1 MEKEL
6 PYKGEII
13 LGRRRTLYTRL
24 FVSFTLISVCCIL
37 VLATVIFYLYRN
49 ISIANVNKANQ
60 NVLLNTETVF
70 TNYKEIVQNY
80 TMDFYANPN
89 INSLM
94 MSGDTE
100 WSDQLYNA
108 LSQVRGALVV
118 NQYLENAYIF
128 GVDKPVA
135 MFENMP
141 LSAESKQELFE
152 LVKGSQLVDSP
163 FLWKA
168 VLNDGTPM
176 TLMIVFYND
185 MAFAHSEYYGGVA
198 LTVNLGKLQKN
209 LFSQKT
215 EESTRYAVLDEQGD
229 VLMHS
234 TLSSTPL
241 NAEML
246 NRVVASPSER
256 GSFVYKGTEE
266 PQLITFIYSPR
277 DKLWFLSETSY
288 KDSVRDISRLRNILV
303 LLCLFLIAAVSVSAN
318 LVSRRIYQPIR
329 RLFGNIFHISGN
341 QEALRFG
348 NDLDAADLEL
358 EMIGAKLKQLKKES
372 DDSALMRWLLSPHSD
387 ANHAETPMMNICASG
402 GAYCVCVLAAAQPNP
417 DESPAATVEE
427 IIAGIETAFSG
438 RGSIQ
443 SFRPHQGGAVIILS
457 EATAGSLGDYALYRE
472 KWEKIAAWLSEAGAS
487 HALGISGLTS
497 DVGLLRPKYSEAAD
511 CLQYIK
517 FHQQQNII
525 FGDDII
531 HLNSSPMPDNTL
543 EPVLQAVRHPD
554 QTDRIPQAVERLLA
568 VACSYRAESATTALS
583 RLAFEL
589 SRTAVAGV
597 DAWHAEFWDYYRQ
610 VWQIQSYDKL
620 KSWLEECCFAA
631 LERLANITAVRTRS
645 LAAEAVHYIR
655 EQYYDPGISL
665 NVLADKLSI
674 SPAYLSKLIAEEVGS
689 SFPDFINQLRLEQ
702 AKLLLVTNLEL
713 DIREIAARVGY
724 GSSTYFTTQFKK
736 RYGVTPSKWR
746 MNHIL
751 QSK

>member
-1 MEKEL
+1 MRK
-6 PYKGEII
+6 KG
-13 LGRRRTLYTRL
+13 TLYTRL

-37 VLATVIFYLYRN
+37 VLATVIFYLYRD
-49 ISIANVNKANQ
+49 ISITNVNKANQ

-70 TNYKEIVQNY
+70 MNYKEIVQNY
-80 TMDFYANPN
+80 TMDFYGNPN

-94 MSGDTE
+94 MTGDTE

-141 LSAESKQELFE
+141 LDAESKRELFE
-152 LVKGSQLVDSP
+152 LVRDSQLVDSP
-163 FLWKA
+163 FLWSA
-168 VLNDGTPM
+168 VLNDGTPI

-185 MAFAHSEYYGGVA
+185 VAFAHSEYYGGVA
-198 LTVNLGKLQKN
+198 LAVNLSKLQNN
-209 LFSQKT
+209 LFSQKS
-215 EESTRYAVLDEQGD
+215 EESTTYAVLDEHGN

-234 TLSSTPL
+234 AHSSTAL
-241 NAEML
+241 DTQML
-246 NRVVASPSER
+246 SRVTAASSDR

-303 LLCLFLIAAVSVSAN
+303 LLCLFLIVAVSVSSN
-318 LVSRRIYQPIR
+318 LVSRRIYRPIR
-329 RLFGNIFHISGN
+329 QLFGNIFHISGN
-341 QEALRFG
+341 QEATRFG
-348 NDLDAADLEL
+348 NDFAAADLEL
-358 EMIGAKLKQLKKES
+358 ELIGAKLRKLKKES

-387 ANHAETPMMNICASG
+387 HEQAESPRMNICASG
-402 GAYCVCVLAAAQPNP
+402 GSYCVGVLAAATSTS
-417 DESPAATVEE
+417 DEDHGTNVEA
-427 IIAGIETAFSG
+427 IIAGLQETFSG
-438 RGSIQ
+438 RGAVQ

-457 EATAGSLGDYALYRE
+457 ELSIGSLGDYTLYRE
-472 KWEKIAAWLSEAGAS
+472 KWEKFADWLSQFDAR
-487 HALGISGLTS
+487 HILGISGLTS
-497 DVGLLRPKYSEAAD
+497 DVGLLKPKYNEAVD

-517 FHQQQNII
+517 FQQQQNII

-531 HLNSSPMPDNTL
+531 HLNSSPMPDSTL

-568 VACSYRAESATTALS
+568 VACSYRAEAATTALS

-589 SRTAVAGV
+589 SRTAVTGP
-597 DAWHAEFWDYYRQ
+597 DAWHPEFWDYYRQ
-610 VWQIQSYDKL
+610 VWKIQSYDRL
-620 KSWLEECCFAA
+620 KSWLEQCCFEA
-631 LERLANITAVRTRS
+631 LERLVSITSVRTRS
-645 LAAEAVHYIR
+645 LAAEAIHYIR
-655 EQYYDPGISL
+655 EHYHDPGISL

-702 AKLLLVTNLEL
+702 AKSLLVSNLEL
-713 DIREIAARVGY
+713 DIREIATQVGY